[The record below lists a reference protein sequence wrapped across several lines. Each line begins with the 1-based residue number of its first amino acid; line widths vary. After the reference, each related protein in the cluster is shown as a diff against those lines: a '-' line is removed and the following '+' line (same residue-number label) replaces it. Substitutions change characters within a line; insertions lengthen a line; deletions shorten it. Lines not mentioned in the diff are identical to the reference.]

1 MVAVK
6 RHKGD
11 KRDINHELIRI
22 TVVEKIEGR
31 FCIRGSAISPKYDRI
46 GNIGCEI
53 DMRWRQ

>member
-6 RHKGD
+6 RHKGH
-11 KRDINHELIRI
+11 KRDINHELTGI

-31 FCIRGSAISPKYDRI
+31 FCIRGSAMNHKYDRI

-53 DMRWRQ
+53 DMR